1 MTLPHKGR
9 CPLEAQRVYIVTSQG
24 QPAAE
29 PAAASGTAQ
38 KMTLYSADWCWYC
51 KRVVDKL
58 AELGADYEYVEVPV
72 FHSKR
77 AQVLAVS
84 GQTSVPVLVD
94 GDVVLDDDD
103 TIIPYLEEKYGK
115 QL

>member
-1 MTLPHKGR
+1 M
-9 CPLEAQRVYIVTSQG
+9 AQ
-24 QPAAE
+24 AAE
-29 PAAASGTAQ
+29 KP
-38 KMTLYSADWCWYC
+38 KMRLYSADWCWYC

-58 AELGADYEYVEVPV
+58 AELGIDYEYVEVPV

-77 AQVLAVS
+77 TEVRDVS

-103 TIIPYLEEKYGK
+103 TIIPYLEEHYGK
-115 QL
+115 H